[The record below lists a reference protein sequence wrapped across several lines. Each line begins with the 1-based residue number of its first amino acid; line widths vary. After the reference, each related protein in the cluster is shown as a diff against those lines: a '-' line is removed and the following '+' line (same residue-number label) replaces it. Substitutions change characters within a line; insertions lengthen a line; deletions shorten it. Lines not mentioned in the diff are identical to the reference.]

1 MNSYNID
8 LFELAEI
15 LDIITLANV
24 FLIFIN

>member
-15 LDIITLANV
+15 LDIITLTNV
-24 FLIFIN
+24 LLIFIN

>member
-8 LFELAEI
+8 LFKLAEI

-24 FLIFIN
+24 LLIFIN

>member
-15 LDIITLANV
+15 LNIITLANV
-24 FLIFIN
+24 LLIFIN

>member
-8 LFELAEI
+8 LFELAKI

-24 FLIFIN
+24 LLIFIN